1 MNNIRPTAA
10 QIAQQQAA
18 QRQTGQTV
26 EPQPPHGQPAEGR
39 YGIGFG
45 ENWMPP
51 PIKSIEATGLNIFYL
66 SELVLKVLYFSGFKS
81 GYGIAEAI
89 RLPFTGV
96 VEQVMEFL
104 KRERQV
110 EVRGSGGFGEGAYQY
125 VITGAGIEKAREA
138 MERSQYAGPAPVP
151 LIVLNDWRSG
161 RPLALIAADRLTAA
175 RTAAMSAVAARHYA
189 RPESERIGFVGC
201 GVQAASHF
209 DALRDLFP
217 GLRLAT
223 VVGRRIEAARAFA
236 DGLRALGIEA
246 RASEEPRDAV
256 ADQDLVV
263 TTVPN
268 GLARP
273 FLDANWLAN
282 GAFVAA
288 ADLGRSWRR
297 DGLAAFARVIT
308 DEREQSVELAR
319 EGQLVSGG
327 PYEADL
333 ADIAAGRIPRPRDP
347 AGRTLFA
354 FSGHG
359 AADLAGAIL
368 IYEAALRRTA
378 ADTPLR

>member
-1 MNNIRPTAA
+1 MRP
-10 QIAQQQAA
+10 
-18 QRQTGQTV
+18 RSGWRTG
-26 EPQPPHGQPAEGR
+26 
-39 YGIGFG
+39 GFAVL
-45 ENWMPP
+45 M
-51 PIKSIEATGLNIFYL
+51 L
-66 SELVLKVLYFSGFKS
+66 SEHDVDALGLTPHDWR
-81 GYGIAEAI
+81 EAI
-89 RLPFTGV
+89 HAVFARFADGRVQVAPKSHLRPSPGELLLSLPAVDLERRYSACKWVNV
-96 VEQVMEFL
+96 VP
-104 KRERQV
+104 
-110 EVRGSGGFGEGAYQY
+110 S
-125 VITGAGIEKAREA
+125 
-138 MERSQYAGPAPVP
+138 ERSQGGPTVNSV
-151 LIVLNDWRSG
+151 IVLNDWRSG